1 RCLER
6 TCPCLKDRAVAEFQ
20 TLKIESLSS
29 HLALLTLNRP
39 EAANAL
45 NTQMGRDLMDYFEGV
60 ALSSQNLRCIIVSGS
75 GSKVFCAGGDLK
87 ERNGMTDE
95 AWREQHVLFERMFRA
110 ILDCPV
116 PVIAA
121 VNGAA
126 YG

>member
-1 RCLER
+1 MASACRSATVRLNLAILPTTCLPLRCLER

-75 GSKVFCAGGDLK
+75 GSKVFC
-87 ERNGMTDE
+87 
-95 AWREQHVLFERMFRA
+95 
-110 ILDCPV
+110 
-116 PVIAA
+116 
-121 VNGAA
+121 
-126 YG
+126 